1 MNNIVNLLMGGILPL
16 NIRETDLPGI
26 GRKYQIETRSE
37 DKVVV
42 IIHDDGKREIYH
54 INQDDP
60 TETICVLTIDDNEA
74 RQLAGII
81 GGMSYKPKALE
92 NIEHTLEDLVIDW
105 YKLEAHSKSIGHTIG
120 ELTIRQNTGAT
131 IIAVIERNHQTKINP
146 GPDYMFQPDSTL
158 VVVGEREHI
167 KKLKHILVHGI

>member
-1 MNNIVNLLMGGILPL
+1 M

-26 GRKYQIETRSE
+26 GRKYQIETRSK
-37 DKVVV
+37 DKVVI
-42 IIHDDGKREIYH
+42 IIHDDGRREMYH
-54 INQDDP
+54 MNPNDP
-60 TETICVLTIDDNEA
+60 TDANCILTIDDNEA

-92 NIEHTLEDLVIDW
+92 NIEHSLEDLVIEW
-105 YKLEAHSKSIGHTIG
+105 YKLESHSKSIGQSIG

-131 IIAVIERNHQTKINP
+131 IIAIIESNHAKKINP
-146 GPDYMFQPDSTL
+146 GPDYMLQSDSTL

-167 KKLKHILVHGI
+167 RKLKQILVHGI